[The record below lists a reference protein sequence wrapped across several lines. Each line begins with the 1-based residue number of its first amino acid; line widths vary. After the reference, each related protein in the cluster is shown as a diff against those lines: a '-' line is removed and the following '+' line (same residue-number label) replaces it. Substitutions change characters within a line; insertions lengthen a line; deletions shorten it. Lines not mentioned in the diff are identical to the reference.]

1 MKRNGFTLIE
11 LLVVIAIIAVLAAII
26 VPFATSATDSAKAKK
41 AQQEASALKLA
52 VKSFHK
58 DHHYMPFAATGKAV
72 VGDDKWAQTDDSDWV
87 EMLQGANA
95 MKKSYFTGKLDDSG
109 KFLDPWGNPYWVG
122 MDRNMDGYVEGK
134 GGPSGGS
141 GKVIRDTVG
150 VFSMGEDGAWGTDD
164 DIKTDTWSR

>member
-11 LLVVIAIIAVLAAII
+11 MLVVIAIIAVLAAII

-41 AQQEASALKLA
+41 AQNDASALKMA
-52 VKSFHK
+52 VKTFQK

-72 VGDDKWAQTDDSDWV
+72 VGDDKWVQTDDADWV
-87 EMLQGANA
+87 KIIQGDNA
-95 MKKSYFTGKLDDSG
+95 MKKSYFTGKLDDAG
-109 KFLDPWGNPYWVG
+109 KFLDPWGNAFWVG

-141 GKVIRDTVG
+141 GKIIRDTAG
-150 VFSMGEDGAWGTDD
+150 VFSAGPDGQFGTDD
-164 DIKTDTWSR
+164 DIRTDAWSR